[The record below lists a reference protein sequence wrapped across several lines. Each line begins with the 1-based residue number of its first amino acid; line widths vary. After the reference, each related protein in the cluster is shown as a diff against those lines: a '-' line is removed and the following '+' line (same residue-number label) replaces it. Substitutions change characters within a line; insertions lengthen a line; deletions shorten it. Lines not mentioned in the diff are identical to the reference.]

1 MLKSVS
7 DNLDHGHVGIGSVV
21 GEVQPCPEAWIVAK
35 LVPKPADWKNT
46 LAQCHDLKFSY
57 LSLSLTFWLFIWL
70 VCVALTKATS

>member
-35 LVPKPADWKNT
+35 LVPEPADWKNT
-46 LAQCHDLKFSY
+46 LA
-57 LSLSLTFWLFIWL
+57 
-70 VCVALTKATS
+70 

>member
-35 LVPKPADWKNT
+35 LVPEPADWKYT
-46 LAQCHDLKFSY
+46 LAQCASWQVRENLKKDVVDQSGVDVINKF
-57 LSLSLTFWLFIWL
+57 L
-70 VCVALTKATS
+70 